1 MTDTLPM
8 TMDREPSLSDAFL
21 LALIEIK
28 QLREALSHSGLGES
42 VPQRVDTDPSS
53 PIYNSFNLQKSPQC
67 STLLPDNLPHQG
79 DLVIRDDTRHDEAVA
94 GTGTSAEITNLYQPL
109 VPNRPSDTA
118 SLEGYENLILIGQKL
133 QMLKISYLLLRSDV
147 LYICQEMSVSR
158 RKIQESVIAAV
169 NHMKRG
175 AITLEQRHSKLKQF
189 LDINAT

>member
-1 MTDTLPM
+1 MRQLQQH
-8 TMDREPSLSDAFL
+8 SLAVAKAL
-21 LALIEIK
+21 LALKNIE
-28 QLREALSHSGLGES
+28 
-42 VPQRVDTDPSS
+42 D
-53 PIYNSFNLQKSPQC
+53 
-67 STLLPDNLPHQG
+67 
-79 DLVIRDDTRHDEAVA
+79 
-94 GTGTSAEITNLYQPL
+94 LYQPL